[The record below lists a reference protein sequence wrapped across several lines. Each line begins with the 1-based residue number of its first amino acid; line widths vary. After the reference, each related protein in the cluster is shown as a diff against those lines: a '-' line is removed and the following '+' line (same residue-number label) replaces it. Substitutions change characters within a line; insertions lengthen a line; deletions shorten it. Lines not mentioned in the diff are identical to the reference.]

1 MVYVETQSEL
11 PQVAGTGHAGLL
23 DVQLTVCHQLLQF
36 HDLLP
41 PQVSQLSEL
50 EFHTV
55 QAPGLAL
62 HTGDIFALH
71 EIEDHQAEP
80 AHVRL

>member
-1 MVYVETQSEL
+1 MPDIYICHFMLLFIIHV
-11 PQVAGTGHAGLL
+11 GLL

-50 EFHTV
+50 ELHTV
-55 QAPGLAL
+55 QAPGLVL
-62 HTGDIFALH
+62 QTGDIFALH
-71 EIEDHQAEP
+71 ELEDHQAEP